1 MSGRAP
7 GSFWDRLMRRLG
19 GTEDEERQADESSIS
34 FHLLFIVPVLLVL
47 AMLMR
52 R

>member
-1 MSGRAP
+1 MSDRTP
-7 GSFWDRLMRRLG
+7 DSFWDRLMRRLDAASD
-19 GTEDEERQADESSIS
+19 EDEGVDESMIA
-34 FHLLFIVPVLLVL
+34 FHLLFIVPIFLVL

>member
-7 GSFWDRLMRRLG
+7 ESFWQRLMRRLDDAD
-19 GTEDEERQADESSIS
+19 DEEREVDESMIS
-34 FHLLFIVPVLLVL
+34 FHLLFIVPSLLVL
-47 AMLMR
+47 VTLIR

>member
-7 GSFWDRLMRRLG
+7 ESFWDRLMRRLDG
-19 GTEDEERQADESSIS
+19 AEDDEREVDEAAIS
-34 FHLLFIVPVLLVL
+34 FHLLFIVPILLL
-47 AMLMR
+47 LIMLMR

>member
-7 GSFWDRLMRRLG
+7 ESFWDRLMRSLDG
-19 GTEDEERQADESSIS
+19 AEDGEREVDESIIS
-34 FHLLFIVPVLLVL
+34 FHLLFIVPILLVL
-47 AMLMR
+47 MMLMR

>member
-7 GSFWDRLMRRLG
+7 ESFWDRLMRRLDAS
-19 GTEDEERQADESSIS
+19 EDDEREVDESMLS
-34 FHLLFIVPVLLVL
+34 FHLHFIVPILLVL
-47 AMLMR
+47 VLLMR

>member
-7 GSFWDRLMRRLG
+7 ESFWDRLMRRLDAAQ
-19 GTEDEERQADESSIS
+19 DEEREVDDSMIS
-34 FHLLFIVPVLLVL
+34 FHLLFIVPILLVL
-47 AMLMR
+47 LMLMR